1 MKNRQKQL
9 QQARRILLAEGE
21 AIITLAGRIAE
32 DSGFSQAAE
41 MLFDCKGK
49 VVLTG
54 IGKAGIIARKVSGT
68 LASTGTLSIYLH
80 PVEALH
86 GDLGR
91 LERQDVVV
99 VLSNSG
105 ASNEILRLLEH
116 VKRRGLKLVAITGQG
131 DSALGRHSDATV
143 CYGPIEEACPHGLAP
158 SVSTTCMLAL
168 GDALA
173 LTVMEMRDFKPADYA
188 AFHPGGAL
196 GRKFLRVEEVMT
208 FRRGERL
215 SVACDSLTL
224 GEALKEAEKV
234 ERRTGAMLLVD
245 KQGKL
250 SGILTD
256 ADLRRM
262 LLVKSNVELFRC
274 PVSELMT
281 KDPKR
286 VRLGDLASQA
296 EAVFNQYRIDELPV
310 VDDDDRPVGI
320 IDVQDLLDIKTLR
333 NE

>member
-1 MKNRQKQL
+1 MKSEQEQL
-9 QQARRILLAEGE
+9 QQGRRVLLAEGE
-21 AIITLAGRIAE
+21 AIIALSGRIAE
-32 DSGFSQAAE
+32 DSAFSHAAE
-41 MLFDCKGK
+41 MLFACKGK

-54 IGKAGIIARKVSGT
+54 VGKAGVIARKISDT
-68 LASTGTLSIYLH
+68 LASTGTLSIFVH

-91 LERQDVVV
+91 LRREDVVV
-99 VLSNSG
+99 ALSNSG
-105 ASNEILRLLEH
+105 ASDEILRLLEH
-116 VKRRGLKLVAITGQG
+116 VKRRGLKLVAITSQA
-131 DSALGRHSDATV
+131 DSALGRYADVAL

-168 GDALA
+168 GDALG

-188 AFHPGGAL
+188 VFHPGGAL

-208 FRRGERL
+208 FREGEQL
-215 SVACDSLTL
+215 SVASDALTL
-224 GEALKEAEKV
+224 AEALKEAAKA

-245 KQGKL
+245 GERKL

-262 LLVKSNVELFRC
+262 LLVKSNVDLLQC

-281 KDPKR
+281 KNPKR
-286 VRLGDLASQA
+286 VHLGDLASEA
-296 EAVFNQYRIDELPV
+296 EAIFNKYRIDELPV
-310 VDDDDRPVGI
+310 VDDDAKPVGV
-320 IDVQDLLDIKTLR
+320 IDVQDVLDVKTLR